1 MNCSEFVDAAARRAG
16 VSSEQAHVLTRATLQ
31 TLAERISGG
40 EARDVAA
47 QLPPELRDY
56 LHKEQEFPEPFGL
69 GQFIRRVSD
78 RAAVNTAQGSA
89 GVRAVLAT
97 VREAV
102 TTDEFEDVVS
112 QLPKE
117 YWEVIAPV
125 GAQVGVRRGRR

>member
-1 MNCSEFVDAAARRAG
+1 VNCSEFVDAVARRAG
-16 VSSEQAHVLTRATLQ
+16 VSSEQANDLTRATLR

-47 QLPPELRDY
+47 QLPPELREC

-78 RAAVNTAQGSA
+78 GAAVNTAQGSA
-89 GVRAVLAT
+89 AVRAVLAT

-102 TTDEFEDVVS
+102 STNEFEDVVS

-117 YWEVIAPV
+117 YWEVIEPK

>member
-1 MNCSEFVDAAARRAG
+1 MNCSEFVDAVARRGG
-16 VSSEQAHVLTRATLQ
+16 VSREQAHDLTRATLQ

-40 EARDVAA
+40 ETRDVGA
-47 QLPPELRDY
+47 QLAPELREY

-78 RAAVNTAQGSA
+78 RAGVNTAQGSA

-102 TTDEFEDVVS
+102 ATREFEDVVS

-117 YWEVIAPV
+117 YWEVIEPV
-125 GAQVGVRRGRR
+125 GAQFGVRRGVR